1 MDEMINYT
9 AIFSSHA
16 GKAVPASLH
25 AIVCSVSAAVHTSVV
40 PSVHV
45 LVCACVPGP
54 QVEMAP
60 VATQSPSLVHSP
72 SCFSTRHSGN
82 SVPASLHEMVLSV
95 SSAEHLLVTPSTHL
109 RVCAWVPGPH

>member
-60 VATQSPSLVHSP
+60 VATQSPSLVQSP
-72 SCFSTRHSGN
+72 SCFAISSHSG
-82 SVPASLHEMVLSV
+82 SAVPASLHEMVCSV
-95 SSAEHLLVTPSTHL
+95 SAAVHKSVVPSVHVLV
-109 RVCAWVPGPH
+109 